1 MDTVG
6 RAEPA
11 PAAAVVVMLL
21 VLVLVVA
28 QLVLVLVVV
37 QRVGRQGVS
46 LQVVVYL
53 PPRRETY
60 WRDKDT
66 ENLVDSGE
74 LILKIQR
81 PRRLHVL
88 NSLSVRV
95 VSLRAN

>member
-6 RAEPA
+6 RAELVPV
-11 PAAAVVVMLL
+11 AVVVALL
-21 VLVLVVA
+21 VLVLVVV

-37 QRVGRQGVS
+37 QRVGLQGVS
-46 LQVVVYL
+46 LQVVVHHPL
-53 PPRRETY
+53 LREKY
-60 WRDKDT
+60 WMDNGN
-66 ENLVDSGE
+66 ENLVDSRD

-95 VSLRAN
+95 VSLRAS